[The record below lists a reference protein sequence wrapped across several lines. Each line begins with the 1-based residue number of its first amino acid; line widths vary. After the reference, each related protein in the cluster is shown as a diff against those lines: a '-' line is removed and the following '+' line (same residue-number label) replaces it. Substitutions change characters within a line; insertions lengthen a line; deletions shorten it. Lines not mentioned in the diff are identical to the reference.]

1 MLIILKKTIYIL
13 IIVALNLY
21 VCTYLVSKISS
32 RTELRRGYRMTR
44 IGGIGFPV
52 IRFLSYL
59 GRRRNIDIWIFLL
72 FIFSLLIWTVVPINP
87 DLVLVDMDSSLLAA
101 ILFIIIIIVLNL
113 AGQLSTRY
121 GLIMGQATRKMIMVL
136 SLVIPVFLSAISII
150 LVNRTLGFKEV
161 VSMQHAYWNVVY
173 QPLGFI
179 ICLVSIALILRILE
193 PDRKGTLE
201 AASLSSYE
209 GNGISRMII
218 RFSEYTVVIFLVYM
232 TVLLYLG
239 GYKNLFFI
247 KGEIML
253 GIKFYAVF
261 VFLLFVG
268 RTLGSITDYRLLLRI
283 NFKFLIPLALGNLAV
298 TLGFFIARN
307 IYGLV

>member
-1 MLIILKKTIYIL
+1 MLLILKKTIYIL

-21 VCTYLVSKISS
+21 VCTYLVSKLSS
-32 RTELRRGYRMTR
+32 RMELRRGYRMTR
-44 IGGIGFPV
+44 VGGIGFPA

-59 GRRRNIDIWIFLL
+59 GKKANMNIWIFLL
-72 FIFSLLIWTVVPINP
+72 FIFSLLIWTVAPISPN
-87 DLVLVDMDSSLLAA
+87 LVLVDMDSSLMAA

-113 AGQLSTRY
+113 ASQLTTRY
-121 GLIMGQATRKMIMVL
+121 RLIMGEVSRKMIMVL
-136 SLVIPVFLSAISII
+136 SLTIPIFLSIVSIM
-150 LVNRTLGFKEV
+150 LVNRSFGFKEI
-161 VSMQHAYWNVVY
+161 VSLQHVYWNIVY

-179 ICLVSIALILRILE
+179 ICLVSIVLMLKIFRLNKNGV
-193 PDRKGTLE
+193 PG
-201 AASLSSYE
+201 AAGFGEHE
-209 GNGISRMII
+209 GNGISRMIMK
-218 RFSEYTVVIFLVYM
+218 FSEYTIVTFLIYM

-253 GIKFYAVF
+253 GIKFYTVF
-261 VFLLFVG
+261 IFSLFAG
-268 RTLGSITDYRLLLRI
+268 KALGNIEDYRLFFRI
-283 NFKFLIPLALGNLAV
+283 NFKFLIPLALINFVV

>member
-21 VCTYLVSKISS
+21 VCTYLVSKLSS

-44 IGGIGFPV
+44 IGGIGFPA

-136 SLVIPVFLSAISII
+136 SLIIPVFLSAISII

-193 PDRKGTLE
+193 PNRKGTLE

-298 TLGFFIARN
+298 TLSFFIARN